1 MPTSLPSPQPTAV
14 RQCCPRLSFRKQLKS
29 VRLQSAPP
37 CGWAVG
43 YNRDQ
48 PVCQAS
54 YSTRVQRQ
62 KSVQEYRQTG
72 TCPGCRGVP
81 KCWELAG
88 NGQWSYWSTKQLF
101 WIRGGRLTSLDAS
114 FMRCFGFFK
123 HVWCFPW
130 CFRFQKGHSESELNK
145 QVRAKQ
151 ASFLSGP
158 KMSKMVGIYNIHAF
172 VI

>member
-1 MPTSLPSPQPTAV
+1 MLNPVVAIYLKVKPDKKLCLQIVTSRCIILVPTTSGTSLPSPQPTAV
-14 RQCCPRLSFRKQLKS
+14 RQCCPRLSFQKQLKS

-114 FMRCFGFFK
+114 
-123 HVWCFPW
+123 
-130 CFRFQKGHSESELNK
+130 
-145 QVRAKQ
+145 
-151 ASFLSGP
+151 
-158 KMSKMVGIYNIHAF
+158 
-172 VI
+172 